1 MTLVQVDSWLID
13 TPVERSDRMA
23 IDRRRGL
30 RVSNRRP
37 VRLYEP
43 LANQYIPGWTRNIGS
58 TGLCIELPTF
68 VKVRP
73 GRVITLHVGVSTTGH
88 PLANRRSMIP
98 ARVVWTRIEQDE
110 QGEHLIAGVE
120 FLASISSESKA
131 A

>member
-1 MTLVQVDSWLID
+1 MMTLVPQ
-13 TPVERSDRMA
+13 ERLTTEVSETTAPRM
-23 IDRRRGL
+23 DRRRGM
-30 RVSNRRP
+30 RVQNRRP

-58 TGLCIELPTF
+58 AGLCIELPTF
-68 VKVRP
+68 TKVRP
-73 GRVITLHVGVSTTGH
+73 GRVITLHVGVSMTGH

-110 QGEHLIAGVE
+110 QGEQLIVGVE
-120 FLASISSESKA
+120 FLASITAESNA